1 MKKIVALFL
10 AVIMLLSSAALAEGM
25 TAGTYQASAQGYHGS
40 IVLKVTVDADKIT
53 GIEVV
58 EQSETEGIG
67 AAALPMLVEAVLA
80 NQTIGVDAVTGATIT
95 SDGFKAAMKDALTQ
109 AGADMD
115 KMTAAA
121 EKNELKEETL
131 DTDIVVVGA
140 GAAGLTAA
148 LTAAQNGRSVILLEK
163 TGMIGGAS
171 ATAGAGTIAT
181 GSRWQQEDGY
191 EDSPEK
197 LVEDMMA
204 NGHQKNDRATVELF
218 SRIIG
223 PSFDWLV
230 SDDGAAVPYKRPGT
244 AVRNYSGVGRGA
256 GVIKDLG
263 EKFTAAGGTLMLS
276 TPAKELIVKDGAV
289 CGVKAESADT
299 RYTINAKAV
308 ILASGGYGA
317 NADMLPKDEDFSKYV
332 YAGHA
337 GAQGDAIAM
346 TESLNADLI
355 NMEMVNKQPHSM
367 KLPSGGGRGIGGGPG
382 FKYNGGF
389 MVNQDGVRFLNEV
402 GKPYDNVQLMKQ
414 NDAQYLIMDQQLFE
428 ELNASMNDVYS
439 AEDVEKWTS
448 DDYTGDPVYKKADTL
463 EELGAKLN
471 MPAGALTAAAKAF
484 NDAYASGQPDAFG
497 RTLNAPQSEEGPY
510 YALRVYVRYYA
521 TLGGLHI
528 NDNMQ
533 VLTTAQEAIPGLYAA
548 GEVVGGLEGDVYM
561 SATLFGWAIASGHTA
576 GQIAAEAIAE

>member
-1 MKKIVALFL
+1 MKKIVALLL
-10 AVIMLLSSAALAEGM
+10 AVMLMLSGAALAEGM

-40 IVLKVTVDADKIT
+40 IVLNVTVDADSIT
-53 GIEVV
+53 AIEVV

-67 AAALPMLVEAVLA
+67 AAALPMLVQSVLDS
-80 NQTIGVDAVTGATIT
+80 QTIGVDAVTGATIT
-95 SDGFKAAMKDALTQ
+95 SNAFKAAMQDALTQ

-121 EKNELKEETL
+121 QKNELKEETL

-181 GSRWQQEDGY
+181 GSRWQQQDGY

-223 PSFDWLV
+223 SSFDWLV
-230 SDDGAAVPYKRPGT
+230 SDDGAAVPYKRTGKP
-244 AVRNYSGVGRGA
+244 VRNYSGEGRGT
-256 GVIKDLG
+256 GVVKNLG
-263 EKFTAAGGTLMLS
+263 KKFTAAGGTLMTS
-276 TPAKELIVKDGAV
+276 TPATQLIVKDDAV
-289 CGVKAESADT
+289 CGVIAESADT

-317 NADMLPKDEDFSKYV
+317 NDDMLPKSEDFSKYV

-346 TESLNADLI
+346 TKPLDADLI
-355 NMEMVNKQPHSM
+355 NMEMVNMQPHSM

-382 FKYNGGF
+382 FQYNGGF

-402 GKPYDNVQLMKQ
+402 GKAYDNVQLMKQ
-414 NDAQYLIMDQQLFE
+414 NEAQYLIMDQQLFE
-428 ELNASMNDVYS
+428 ALNASMADVYS
-439 AEDVEKWTS
+439 AEDVEKWIS
-448 DDYTGDPVYKKADTL
+448 DDYTGDPVYKKGDTL
-463 EELGAKLN
+463 EALAEKLN
-471 MPAGALTAAAKAF
+471 MPAGSLSAAAKAF
-484 NDAYASGQPDAFG
+484 NEAYASGQPDAFG
-497 RTLNAPQSEEGPY
+497 RTLNAPQSEQGPY

-528 NDNMQ
+528 NDSMQ
-533 VLTTAQEAIPGLYAA
+533 VLNTAQQAIPGLYAA

-561 SATLFGWAIASGHTA
+561 SATLFGWAVASGHTA

>member
-95 SDGFKAAMKDALTQ
+95 SDGSKAAMKDALTQ

-121 EKNELKEETL
+121 KKNELKEETL

-148 LTAAQNGRSVILLEK
+148 LTAAQNGCSVILLEK

-230 SDDGAAVPYKRPGT
+230 SDEGAAVPYVRPETAKRY
-244 AVRNYSGVGRGA
+244 YSGEGRGA
-256 GVIKDLG
+256 GVVKDLG
-263 EKFTAAGGTLMLS
+263 EKFTAAGGTLMTG
-276 TPAKELIVKDGAV
+276 TPAKELVVKDGAV
-289 CGVKAESADT
+289 CGVVAQSADT
-299 RYTINAKAV
+299 RYTISAKAV

-317 NADMLPKDEDFSKYV
+317 NRDLLPQDVNFDNYV
-332 YAGHA
+332 YAGHEA
-337 GAQGDAIAM
+337 FCQV
-346 TESLNADLI
+346 L
-355 NMEMVNKQPHSM
+355 
-367 KLPSGGGRGIGGGPG
+367 
-382 FKYNGGF
+382 F
-389 MVNQDGVRFLNEV
+389 GVI
-402 GKPYDNVQLMKQ
+402 
-414 NDAQYLIMDQQLFE
+414 DAQSRRKRE
-428 ELNASMNDVYS
+428 S
-439 AEDVEKWTS
+439 AKRKGS
-448 DDYTGDPVYKKADTL
+448 
-463 EELGAKLN
+463 
-471 MPAGALTAAAKAF
+471 ALCVFSLRVRAAA
-484 NDAYASGQPDAFG
+484 S
-497 RTLNAPQSEEGPY
+497 S
-510 YALRVYVRYYA
+510 
-521 TLGGLHI
+521 
-528 NDNMQ
+528 
-533 VLTTAQEAIPGLYAA
+533 
-548 GEVVGGLEGDVYM
+548 
-561 SATLFGWAIASGHTA
+561 
-576 GQIAAEAIAE
+576 